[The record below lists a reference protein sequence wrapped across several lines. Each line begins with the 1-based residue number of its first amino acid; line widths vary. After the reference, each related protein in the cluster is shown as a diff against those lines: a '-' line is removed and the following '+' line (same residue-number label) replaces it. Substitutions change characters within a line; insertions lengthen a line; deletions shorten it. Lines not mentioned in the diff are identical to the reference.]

1 VTTEGDSGRLVAVV
15 GHRFAW
21 LMGLALCAMGSRAQS
36 LEGLTVVSPLRFG
49 TVAVLGAGAVT
60 VFPQGSRLADGQVYL
75 VGPDGGSPAQ
85 LLVTSR
91 GPNMSFTVS
100 LPTSFALTSQNSAEV
115 LSVVNLSKSPHFT
128 STGPAA
134 STTVSIGG
142 TLQITGIPNPGSY
155 VGTFSV
161 ALVWP

>member
-1 VTTEGDSGRLVAVV
+1 
-15 GHRFAW
+15 
-21 LMGLALCAMGSRAQS
+21 MGLAIFALNVHAQS
-36 LEGLTVVSPLRFG
+36 LEGLTVISPLRFG

-60 VFPQGSRLADGQVYL
+60 MFPQGSRLADGQVYL

-100 LPTSFALTSQNSAEV
+100 LPTSFALTSQSGAEV
-115 LSVVNLSKSPHFT
+115 LSVVNLNKSPPFT

-142 TLQITGIPNPGSY
+142 TLQITGIPSPGSY
-155 VGTFSV
+155 SGTFSV
-161 ALVWP
+161 ALAWP